1 MGFGLGPT
9 LEAYSLISK
18 ELQKNGLELWRND
31 KIFEQ
36 NKGWM
41 SLFLRR
47 KSLANMCF
55 PDKDV
60 PHAEYVDTPHG
71 LYPAPLGRNAKAN
84 LITKVRQKFK
94 FLGKFMAKALMDS
107 RMVTSLFFHFH
118 HSCSSVH
125 LD

>member
-31 KIFEQ
+31 KIFET
-36 NKGWM
+36 NKGTRI
-41 SLFLRR
+41 SVIRR
-47 KSLANMCF
+47 IMTFFINCL
-55 PDKDV
+55 DKDT
-60 PHAEYVDTPHG
+60 PMAEYIDVRYG

-84 LITKVRQKFK
+84 LVTKIRQKFK

-107 RMVTSLFFHFH
+107 RMVIDLIFHSHLLLSL
-118 HSCSSVH
+118 
-125 LD
+125 